1 MAAIKKGKP
10 ARGSQAETAT
20 VESSGLVRMRL
31 DDSEREGYTGPTTAD
46 VHPDEVENWKA
57 GGWVIDQQSEGHDD
71 AKTPDSNAAAADDA
85 STAAVADVDPVNGA
99 ASDSDEAGG

>member
-1 MAAIKKGKP
+1 MAAIKKGK
-10 ARGSQAETAT
+10 AAGDSQAETAT

-31 DDSEREGYTGPTTAD
+31 NDAPEGYTGPTTAD

-71 AKTPDSNAAAADDA
+71 AKTPDSHAAAADDA
-85 STAAVADVDPVNGA
+85 STAAVADGDSGNGA